1 MEPRRARGLILRL
14 RGLGE
19 SDLLVDMFTRE
30 LGRVTALAKG
40 GKRSRKRFFGL
51 FLLGHY
57 LDMQLAP
64 PQKGSDLWRLETAS
78 LLASHLGLRQDF
90 RRFLAAAPVWE
101 LLLRATA
108 AQDPNPLGLDLAL
121 TTLARLER
129 AADPPE
135 LASGLMIYLAR
146 LLVEMGYGLSL
157 GACLIC
163 GKPGGQGESMRL
175 SLAGGLVCQACL
187 REINQGGD
195 ESCCDA
201 RAGLVKGLEAA
212 QSLELAALQRLKFAA
227 GLHRQGLAFLAEFW
241 RKVAGRDLPSLDL
254 AQSLLS
260 NIL

>member
-1 MEPRRARGLILRL
+1 MEPRRAQGLILRL

-40 GKRSRKRFFGL
+40 GKRSRKRFFGI
-51 FLLGHY
+51 FLLGHH
-57 LDMQLAP
+57 LDTQLAP
-64 PQKGSDLWRLETAS
+64 PKKGSDLWRLETAS

-90 RRFLAAAPVWE
+90 RCFLAAAPVWE

-108 AQDPNPLGLDLAL
+108 AQDPHPLVLDLAL
-121 TTLARLER
+121 ITLARLER

-146 LLVEMGYGLSL
+146 LLAELGYGLCL

-163 GKPGGQGESMRL
+163 GRPAGQGGGFRL
-175 SLAGGLVCQACL
+175 SLAGGLVCGACL
-187 REINQGGD
+187 REATPSGD
-195 ESCCDA
+195 ESCCEA
-201 RAGLVKGLEAA
+201 RAGLVKGLDAA
-212 QSLELAALQRLKFAA
+212 QRLELPALQRLKFAS
-227 GLHRQGLAFLAEFW
+227 GLHRPGLAFLADFW

-254 AQSLLS
+254 AQSLLN